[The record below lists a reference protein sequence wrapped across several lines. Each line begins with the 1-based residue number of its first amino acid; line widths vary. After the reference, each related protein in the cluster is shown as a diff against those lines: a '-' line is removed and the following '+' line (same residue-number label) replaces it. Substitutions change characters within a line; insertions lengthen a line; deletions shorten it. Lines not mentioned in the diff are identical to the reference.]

1 MILIAYGLPKSAST
15 FVFFTL
21 ANLAA
26 GAGSALWA
34 RLEQRMPAGKQAPYQ
49 PQVDEAFL
57 TLARER
63 WPERELLPIK
73 THDELRPF
81 VAREIATGRIK
92 ACASFRDPRDTA
104 LALLDAGVR
113 DREAGKDSFFAK
125 LHTMDDAVRVLSNQ
139 IGRTMDWLAQPQ
151 VLPVPQK
158 LVAMHP
164 RRMAERLAEFAG
176 TGDML
181 GDIENVIPE
190 KDRKVEFNKGGV
202 DRYKNEMAA
211 HDRARIEAEFGEVIA
226 RFDALTGEIFARF
239 DLPPPD

>member
-26 GAGSALWA
+26 GAGSAIWA
-34 RLEQRMPAGKQAPYQ
+34 RLEQRMPEGKQAPYQ
-49 PQVDEAFL
+49 PQVDEAY
-57 TLARER
+57 LALVRER
-63 WPERELLPIK
+63 WPEPELLPVK
-73 THDELRPF
+73 THDALRPF
-81 VAREIATGRIK
+81 VAQEVAAGRIK

-125 LHTMDDAVRVLSNQ
+125 LHGMDDAVRVLSNQ
-139 IGRTMDWLAQPQ
+139 LGRTMDWLAQPQ

-164 RRMAERLAEFAG
+164 QVLAQRLAEFAG
-176 TGDML
+176 TEDAL
-181 GDIENVIPE
+181 GNIENAIPE
-190 KDRKVEFNKGGV
+190 KNRKVEFNKGGY
-202 DRYKNEMAA
+202 DRYKTEMNPV
-211 HDRARIEAEFGEVIA
+211 DRARIEAGFAEPIA
-226 RFDALTGEIFARF
+226 RFDALTREMFARF